1 MLRTQLGRQ
10 PHKGSKGA
18 TEVRMQHMVVFSV
31 GGQRLAART
40 EEIGGV
46 MPWTGSTAVPSDTPF
61 VRALVRQE
69 KGCLPVFDLAA
80 KFKRSLQDGEP
91 LSGCQTC
98 GWTAGNLYRFPG
110 SFLAHGGT
118 LGSAVSRRQRSRH
131 RGNVHRRRRRTSYH
145 QPDNLGGLIEPS
157 CVMSL
162 ALCRGTT
169 CQRS

>member
-1 MLRTQLGRQ
+1 MLRTQLRRQ
-10 PHKGSKGA
+10 PHTGSTGA
-18 TEVRMQHMVVFSV
+18 TGARMQHMVVFSV

-91 LSGCQTC
+91 LCLVVKHVDGPLAICIDSQVPSLHMVARSAVQYRADNDPDIAGTC
-98 GWTAGNLYRFPG
+98 IAGEEELPIINLT
-110 SFLAHGGT
+110 T
-118 LGSAVSRRQRSRH
+118 LGVSSNR
-131 RGNVHRRRRRTSYH
+131 
-145 QPDNLGGLIEPS
+145 P
-157 CVMSL
+157 
-162 ALCRGTT
+162 A
-169 CQRS
+169 